1 MKGRNSLNMF
11 LTLFLYSAILIAG
24 LANLLH
30 VIITQIILVCIF
42 IVLIINL
49 VYTNRIDTTGV

>member
-24 LANLLH
+24 LANLLQF
-30 VIITQIILVCIF
+30 IITQVILGCIF
-42 IVLIINL
+42 LVLIINL
-49 VYTNRIDTTGV
+49 VYTNHLDRAAE

>member
-24 LANLLH
+24 LANLLQF
-30 VIITQIILVCIF
+30 IITQVILACIF
-42 IVLIINL
+42 LVLIINL
-49 VYTNRIDTTGV
+49 VYTNHLDRAAE